1 MSAVEPGQ
9 DASALPEITV
19 ERVVEWFETDAAG
32 HHHHSSV
39 VRWVE
44 SAEAE
49 LMRRHG
55 LGHLFS
61 QSPRVHYEA
70 DFLSRLWFGETIT
83 VTLRV
88 ARLGRTSMRMDFD
101 IRGPEG
107 PAASGHVVV
116 AHARPDERRASPWPA
131 EVQAA
136 FGAAQESAR
145 A

>member
-1 MSAVEPGQ
+1 MDS
-9 DASALPEITV
+9 DASEQAAPAITV

-55 LGHLFS
+55 LDHLFS
-61 QSPRVHYEA
+61 HSPRVHYEA
-70 DFLSRLWFGETIT
+70 DFHSRLWFGERIA
-83 VTLRV
+83 VSLRV
-88 ARLGRTSMRMDFD
+88 TRLGRTSMRMDFD
-101 IRGPEG
+101 IQGSEG

-116 AHARPDERRASPWPA
+116 AHARPDERRASPWPD
-131 EVQAA
+131 EVRAALGPEPAA
-136 FGAAQESAR
+136 FDA
-145 A
+145 